1 METSVAW
8 ALGQRILKD
17 KRIDEPGKEPIPG
30 FTKATMFPPQPNIM
44 PVWDTT
50 DFTDSG
56 TIGYGTRA
64 DPKKGQKVVT
74 EAVDR
79 MVTFVEKVVTLDR

>member
-1 METSVAW
+1 
-8 ALGQRILKD
+8 
-17 KRIDEPGKEPIPG
+17 
-30 FTKATMFPPQPNIM
+30 MFPPQPNIM

-56 TIGYGTRA
+56 TIGYATRA

-74 EAVDR
+74 EAVER
-79 MVTFVEKVVTLDR
+79 MVAFIEKVDLLKLS